1 MLLKLFSL
9 ILIGVSVALI
19 LVSNNT
25 NVDEV
30 IDSSRLTY
38 TQYMNK
44 LFNKESELAKCGL
57 SLFRKS
63 NSLNLL
69 NTYALYQELNTKP
82 FELVCIDEVIYN
94 TQSCKAIG
102 YCTRDS
108 LGFVYKLN

>member
-1 MLLKLFSL
+1 MLFKLFNL
-9 ILIGVSVALI
+9 ILIWVIVVLI

-25 NVDEV
+25 NVDEI

-82 FELVCIDEVIYN
+82 FKLVCIDEVIYN

-108 LGFVYKLN
+108 LGFVYRLN